1 MITPENQL
9 IIIIIIIIHLG
20 VPRGRALVCSAVLH
34 EVATVCN
41 NYPKH
46 TDSNIAE
53 RAQAVLGRA
62 LQAQPPCTVKYVE
75 DASRPGAPPQ

>member
-1 MITPENQL
+1 M
-9 IIIIIIIIHLG
+9 
-20 VPRGRALVCSAVLH
+20 CSAVLH

-53 RAQAVLGRA
+53 RAQAVLRRA
-62 LQAQPPCTVKYVE
+62 LHVQPPCTIKYME
-75 DASRPGAPPQ
+75 GAYQPGAFSIMLYFYTVDFSCWTRGTS